1 MLGCK
6 LIGLQVFV
14 AMNMYFSS
22 THEPDEGIQPT
33 LKTTFQVDIILGI
46 ILLQVLL
53 KIQCFNVYLFTIS
66 E

>member
-14 AMNMYFSS
+14 VMNMYFSS
-22 THEPDEGIQPT
+22 THEPDEGILPT
-33 LKTTFQVDIILGI
+33 LKTTFQVVIILEI

-53 KIQCFNVYLFTIS
+53 KSQCFNVYLFTIS